1 MKSVISTTKL
11 PFILHKAAV
20 LAPGLN
26 SLDQLRQASVGTYQ
40 IDPQQPF
47 VLPPPQALPSNERR
61 RSSQSV
67 RLVFTCLEQLAQN
80 CPVSLSDLRS
90 VFATDD
96 GVGEISEQMF
106 ETLSGTQQVSPLTF
120 PNSVHSAT
128 AGYFSIGYQNH
139 QPSTVLSRGNESF
152 AAGLLC
158 AVTEALTTGEPVLFV
173 CFDPAMTGL
182 MQEVLPITQPTA
194 CVWLLSAGD
203 LSAGNQN
210 LPALALFVLTLE
222 SGRRPAPLPDWLP
235 ANWAPNATAQGF
247 AALSLLETPAYTSYS
262 LALGMQTLTL
272 TCTSTPSGETPSQRH

>member
-1 MKSVISTTKL
+1 
-11 PFILHKAAV
+11 
-20 LAPGLN
+20 
-26 SLDQLRQASVGTYQ
+26 
-40 IDPQQPF
+40 
-47 VLPPPQALPSNERR
+47 
-61 RSSQSV
+61 
-67 RLVFTCLEQLAQN
+67 
-80 CPVSLSDLRS
+80 
-90 VFATDD
+90 
-96 GVGEISEQMF
+96 MF